1 MTNHKIELL
10 VREMSNEKVVALYV
24 RSDLELPFVPVIGMQ
39 FKQGT
44 STWLWEI
51 DGGELMPKIEAV
63 IYDLDKE
70 TLVCLF
76 TVEKPLKSGFWTKIK
91 GAGIEKSTYPAY
103 YQARS

>member
-1 MTNHKIELL
+1 MNSYKVELL
-10 VREMSNEKVVALYV
+10 VRQVVKGEVVALYV
-24 RSDLELPFVPVIGMQ
+24 SEDLELPFVPSVGMQ

-51 DGGELMPKIEAV
+51 EGGELMPKIEAV
-63 IYDLDKE
+63 ICDLDQE

-76 TVEKPLKSGFWTKIK
+76 TVEKSLKSGFWTKIE
-91 GAGIEKSTYPAY
+91 GADIEKSTYPAY